1 MVKQLNCIVSNALLN
16 FFYTRMIE
24 FDPTH
29 NDPNALLKYKK
40 HYNDLWNYKTC
51 AHTKHIRLNMRNTNY
66 NNHLTNTI
74 FVGMHNFETG
84 QGISFGSACEF

>member
-1 MVKQLNCIVSNALLN
+1 
-16 FFYTRMIE
+16 MIYG
-24 FDPTH
+24 TIKHVRIH
-29 NDPNALLKYKK
+29 N
-40 HYNDLWNYKTC
+40 
-51 AHTKHIRLNMRNTNY
+51 TKHIRLNMHNTNY